1 MSELLAKDRRIVE
14 RCRATIAFV
23 STVFHGHATD
33 MNVHPT
39 DDRTT
44 SNRIRIGIQARLRS
58 VRVVNWLIAD
68 RQFRRHQLFMF
79 PKP

>member
-44 SNRIRIGIQARLRS
+44 VKPNSDRHSGSVAERAGSQLADSGSPIQAS
-58 VRVVNWLIAD
+58 ST
-68 RQFRRHQLFMF
+68 
-79 PKP
+79 